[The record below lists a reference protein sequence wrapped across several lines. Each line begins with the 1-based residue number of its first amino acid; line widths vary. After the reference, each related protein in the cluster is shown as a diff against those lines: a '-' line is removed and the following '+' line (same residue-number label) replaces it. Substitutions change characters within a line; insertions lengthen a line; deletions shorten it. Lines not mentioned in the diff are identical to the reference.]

1 MVDLFSRGYTFGPIR
16 GVHFHS
22 GFGGTLS
29 KQFKFGGTLSIRGYT
44 FYGKHG
50 TSKIA
55 DSV

>member
-50 TSKIA
+50 NNEFAIS
-55 DSV
+55 